1 LLLGAVENLE
11 HLFEYLLFVEIE
23 VTEVLLVKKESG
35 WEKLKKS
42 IELGK
47 DLDQLPLLDAFI
59 IYLLTLVILDY

>member
-1 LLLGAVENLE
+1 
-11 HLFEYLLFVEIE
+11 LFEYLLFVEIE

>member
-1 LLLGAVENLE
+1 MLLGAVENLE
-11 HLFEYLLFVEIE
+11 HLFEYLLFVETE

-47 DLDQLPLLDAFI
+47 DQDQLPLLDAFV

>member
-1 LLLGAVENLE
+1 MENLE

-47 DLDQLPLLDAFI
+47 DLDQLPLLDVFV
-59 IYLLTLVILDY
+59 IYLLTLVIQDY

>member
-1 LLLGAVENLE
+1 MENLE
-11 HLFEYLLFVEIE
+11 HLFEYLLFVETE

-47 DLDQLPLLDAFI
+47 DQDQLPLLDAFV

>member
-1 LLLGAVENLE
+1 MLLGAVENLE

-47 DLDQLPLLDAFI
+47 DLDQLPLLDAFV

>member
-47 DLDQLPLLDAFI
+47 DLDQLPLLDVFV

>member
-1 LLLGAVENLE
+1 M
-11 HLFEYLLFVEIE
+11 FEYLLFVETE

-47 DLDQLPLLDAFI
+47 DLDQLPLLDAFV

>member
-1 LLLGAVENLE
+1 VENLE

-23 VTEVLLVKKESG
+23 VTEVLPVKKESG

-47 DLDQLPLLDAFI
+47 DLDQLPLLDAFV

>member
-1 LLLGAVENLE
+1 
-11 HLFEYLLFVEIE
+11 LFEYLLFVEIE

-47 DLDQLPLLDAFI
+47 DLDQLPLLDAFV

>member
-1 LLLGAVENLE
+1 
-11 HLFEYLLFVEIE
+11 LFEYLLFVEIE
-23 VTEVLLVKKESG
+23 VTEVLPVKKESG

-47 DLDQLPLLDAFI
+47 DLDQLPLLDAFV

>member
-1 LLLGAVENLE
+1 VENLE

-47 DLDQLPLLDAFI
+47 DLDQLPLLDAFV

>member
-1 LLLGAVENLE
+1 MENLE

-47 DLDQLPLLDAFI
+47 DLDQLPLLDAFV

>member
-1 LLLGAVENLE
+1 
-11 HLFEYLLFVEIE
+11 LFEYLLFVETE

-47 DLDQLPLLDAFI
+47 DLDQLPLLDAFV